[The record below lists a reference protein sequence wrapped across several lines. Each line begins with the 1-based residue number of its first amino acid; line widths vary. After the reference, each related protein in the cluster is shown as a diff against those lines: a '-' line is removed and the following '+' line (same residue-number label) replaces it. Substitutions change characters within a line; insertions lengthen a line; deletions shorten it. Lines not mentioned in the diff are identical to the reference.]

1 MTFKGFS
8 TKVPEYEVITPQTK
22 LSFTVRSL
30 TVREEEHMKG
40 SLMTPMKITEH
51 LDKCI
56 WDSLVQKPES
66 IPDYNTFLR
75 KLTLKDRDALLYGL
89 YHITYEEIR
98 NYEIRCKKCKN
109 NYPVTIKASSTFS
122 INVYPVDDNVVE
134 KRVPV
139 PLPLTKGVTVIIKQP
154 TMFDELTAYRELAQ
168 RPGTKLDII
177 AEALIIESFEMPD
190 EETGEPTTLND
201 KVDILDAY
209 MSLPARDKRV
219 LYEKYMEHFGN
230 YKIELQMKTYCPQCV
245 EEDTVDIDLVDNFFR
260 SMYTS

>member
-1 MTFKGFS
+1 MTFKGFDA
-8 TKVPEYEVITPQTK
+8 KFPEYEVITPQTK

-56 WDSLVQKPES
+56 WDSIVQKPAS

-75 KLTLKDRDALLYGL
+75 NLTLKDRDALLYGL

-109 NYPVTIKASSTFS
+109 SYPVTIKASSTFS
-122 INVYPVDDNVVE
+122 INVYPEEDNIIE

-139 PLPLTKGVTVIIKQP
+139 PLPLTKGVTAVLKQP
-154 TMFDELTAYRELAQ
+154 TMFDELTAYKELAQ
-168 RPGTKLDII
+168 RPGSKLDII
-177 AEALIIESFEMPD
+177 AETLIIESFESIPKD
-190 EETGEPTTLND
+190 ASSTSSFSD
-201 KVDILDAY
+201 RVDILDAY
-209 MSLPARDKRV
+209 MSLPAKDKRV
-219 LYEKYMEHFGN
+219 IYEQYMENFGN
-230 YKIELQMKTYCPQCV
+230 YKIDLQMKTYCPQCV

-260 SMYTS
+260 AMYTG